1 MSWIDGGG
9 GWSCLAAAAT
19 AHVVTVAL
27 PEGRELGADSPLGAG
42 AEIGEEELRRFDR

>member
-1 MSWIDGGG
+1 
-9 GWSCLAAAAT
+9 
-19 AHVVTVAL
+19 VVTVAL